1 MIVIMEE
8 KEEKPKSN
16 RGLILAIIIM
26 TPIFIALIVGIV
38 NPLLYIE
45 KIWDWDIQQ
54 QLEDAEKNVPED
66 SEIKMRFTYKNNPES
81 EIRVQRA
88 IGIFLNT
95 MYDPQDPEHNYTMMK
110 TDEQIIVQF
119 TWIKGRN

>member
-1 MIVIMEE
+1 MEE